1 MIMISLKRLFF
12 TAVLFMA
19 FEIAPTAIAENGGN
33 GDNVPSAAAT
43 VPILN
48 HWIGEYPVARLDQL
62 PEAQRDTPIGFI
74 NDPDIF
80 RAVWQA
86 FKPKDEPPKL
96 DFDHNMVIFIRN
108 VRFFNRTRILKVVLT
123 DGIADIVAMETRSA
137 MPI

>member
-62 PEAQRDTPIGFI
+62 SEAQRDTPIGFI

-96 DFDHNMVIFIRN
+96 DFDHCGYGNQIC
-108 VRFFNRTRILKVVLT
+108 
-123 DGIADIVAMETRSA
+123 IAY
-137 MPI
+137 